1 MDNLQW
7 DAILLRYDCN
17 SYSCALLGG
26 SQCMFTEFSQ
36 YCTATCSTVLGIS
49 NIIQVRIV
57 LYFHS
62 IALILQWGFPRGML
76 DGIVRR
82 YQLYS
87 DPPCLSL
94 SSPSI
99 LLFLPTLEIY
109 LLFTFF
115 LTNCFFFL
123 PFFLFFHFVQLS
135 IVMQALLLNPP
146 QPPFPDLPG
155 FLPGIITFFL
165 PTILATFLWEII
177 TRKIS
182 FNNSFKISLR
192 NHLFLFKIQK
202 ARMFNTHKVSFP
214 FSPSRNLSR
223 DFP

>member
-82 YQLYS
+82 YQLYL

-155 FLPGIITFFL
+155 FLPGIITFF
-165 PTILATFLWEII
+165 
-177 TRKIS
+177 
-182 FNNSFKISLR
+182 
-192 NHLFLFKIQK
+192 Q
-202 ARMFNTHKVSFP
+202 
-214 FSPSRNLSR
+214 
-223 DFP
+223 DFF